1 MEIKPINFSEY
12 IHYIFFYLFG
22 FFIFYLIDK
31 YIFPQE
37 NNSERIYI
45 MQDDEKLYLN
55 IILKN
60 IQKN

>member
-45 MQDDEKLYLN
+45 MQDDEN
-55 IILKN
+55 
-60 IQKN
+60 QKRQTN

>member
-1 MEIKPINFSEY
+1 MEINPINFSEY
-12 IHYIFFYLFG
+12 FHYIFFYLFG

-45 MQDDEKLYLN
+45 IQDDENQKRQTN
-55 IILKN
+55 IK
-60 IQKN
+60 KY